1 MEHKEQEIFA
11 VRVHRHGR
19 YDKRLILKVVR
30 EIEAGLPRKEANRI
44 YGLGKSTLSNWMRDY
59 GSPGYHQDIKRQRYP
74 NLQKRTIVTAI
85 EQGRMT
91 IQEAQTA
98 YNIKTARLIRSWLGQ
113 YKSEKVE
120 LCTVTEPAMA
130 KKSQPISFA
139 ETEALKKALE
149 EAEMK
154 IKALNT
160 LIDVAE
166 EQLKIDI
173 RKESG
178 ARQSSNE
185 TGLSQE
191 RDRIVVQIVWQDA
204 SRVL

>member
-1 MEHKEQEIFA
+1 MEHKQQEVYA
-11 VRVHRHGR
+11 VREHKQSR

-44 YGLGKSTLSNWMRDY
+44 YGLGKSTLDGWMQDY
-59 GSPGYHQDIKRQRYP
+59 GSPNYQQNIKRQCYS

-91 IQEAQTA
+91 IKEAQTA
-98 YNIKTARLIRSWLGQ
+98 YSIKTEKLIRNWLKQ
-113 YKSEKVE
+113 YKAEKVE
-120 LCTVTEPAMA
+120 LCIVSEPKMA
-130 KKSQPISFA
+130 KKPKPITTA
-139 ETEALKKALE
+139 QTEALQKALE

-173 RKESG
+173 RKKSG
-178 ARQSSNE
+178 ARQSSK
-185 TGLSQE
+185 
-191 RDRIVVQIVWQDA
+191 
-204 SRVL
+204 

>member
-1 MEHKEQEIFA
+1 MEHKEQEVYA
-11 VRVHRHGR
+11 VREHKQSR

-44 YGLGKSTLSNWMRDY
+44 YGLGKSTLHGWMQDY
-59 GSPGYHQDIKRQRYP
+59 GSPNYQQNIKRQRYS

-85 EQGRMT
+85 EQGRMS
-91 IQEAQTA
+91 IKEAQTA
-98 YNIKTARLIRSWLGQ
+98 YNIKTEKLIRNWLTQ
-113 YKSEKVE
+113 FKAEKVE
-120 LCTVTEPAMA
+120 LCLVKELAMA
-130 KKSQPISFA
+130 KKPRPISTSQA
-139 ETEALKKALE
+139 EALQKALE

-173 RKESG
+173 RKKSG
-178 ARQSSNE
+178 AKQSSK
-185 TGLSQE
+185 
-191 RDRIVVQIVWQDA
+191 
-204 SRVL
+204 